1 MHLFYYNIRIGLCM
15 QIKASDINFWTRRL
29 DDMRLRHQRKMYP
42 PRVKM
47 TVLLTNPD
55 HALKLPIKVV
65 GSNDSNLDVELT
77 FNSPSNS

>member
-1 MHLFYYNIRIGLCM
+1 M

-29 DDMRLRHQRKMYP
+29 DDMRLRHHRKMYP

-47 TVLLTNPD
+47 TVILTNPD
-55 HALKLPIKVV
+55 HTLKLPIKVV